1 MGLLEGYSLP
11 VDRVRYEPSARNGL
25 RDVAKAYAPWRY
37 ITRADFHS
45 WSHPGRKKKSISGE
59 TVLPIETAQD
69 EYFSIGGMHKQRSAG
84 TNNSCRTQ
92 PCTGESQKGRTIH
105 RGNGNPKNSQSR
117 PKGSLQDHHEHWRA
131 SLSRQPHCRT
141 RPLCTKSPVCQT
153 PQASMPMNDRFRRL
167 WMTHNLQSANLRK
180 LGCR

>member
-1 MGLLEGYSLP
+1 MKSTPFWRSVEETFARGVLL
-11 VDRVRYEPSARNGL
+11 N
-25 RDVAKAYAPWRY
+25 
-37 ITRADFHS
+37 
-45 WSHPGRKKKSISGE
+45 
-59 TVLPIETAQD
+59 VLPIETAQD
-69 EYFSIGGMHKQRSAG
+69 EYFSIGGMHKQRSAS
-84 TNNSCRTQ
+84 TNKSCRTQ

-105 RGNGNPKNSQSR
+105 RGKGNPKNSQSR

-167 WMTHNLQSANLRK
+167 WMTHSLQSANLRK